1 MVFWSFWVLSPILAH
16 QTAKFKLSGQFCFS
30 RHPWGPW
37 GRLSSGVICISKI
50 YQLFCDSGAAL
61 VDFFKLMK
69 MLPNVSFISM
79 VIKKVFLSV
88 SIATISNFL
97 NKCTLWWHNYETSQP
112 KIGHHWRKT
121 RYIKMR
127 TMLHQK
133 GFEPILSLCKCRF
146 HSSPQSLGIKVRC
159 RQNTF
164 DFE

>member
-1 MVFWSFWVLSPILAH
+1 MTTKTTKNDGFLMVVWSFWYLSPILAN

-30 RHPWGPW
+30 KHPWGSW

-97 NKCTLWWHNYETSQP
+97 QKCTHWRHNYGTSQP
-112 KIGHHWRKT
+112 KIGQCVLLGAKYT
-121 RYIKMR
+121 
-127 TMLHQK
+127 
-133 GFEPILSLCKCRF
+133 SL
-146 HSSPQSLGIKVRC
+146 L
-159 RQNTF
+159 N
-164 DFE
+164 